1 MITRLIKNEE
11 DYDKALSRIEQL
23 MDAKP
28 NTAGMDEL
36 ELRTALVEMYEERHF
51 PIGRPDPIDA
61 IRFRMEQ
68 LGLGQ
73 KDMVPFI
80 GTKSKVSEVLNGKRP
95 LTLSMMRG
103 LHKGLGIP
111 AEVLLKERHDLC
123 STPTC

>member
-1 MITRLIKNEE
+1 
-11 DYDKALSRIEQL
+11 

-28 NTAGMDEL
+28 NTAEMDEL
-36 ELRTALVEMYEERHF
+36 ELVTALVVMYEERHF
-51 PIGRPDPIDA
+51 PLGQPDPIDA
-61 IRFRMEQ
+61 IKFRMEQ

-80 GTKSKVSEVLNGKRP
+80 GTKSKVSEVLNKKRP
-95 LTLSMMRG
+95 LTLSMMWG

-111 AEVLLKERHDLC
+111 AEVLLKERHDLR